1 MEEHNEPDPH
11 RLEPWDWEQ
20 PESVERRVD
29 PKNGIEDYFS
39 TTAEMRAQQSLH
51 DKEQKK
57 LTDSLNADVEDFT
70 SREINTVED
79 TYAVKSQYQSITSR
93 LPLLDERGFTARLLE
108 QVENRYD
115 YFEGIISQMSD
126 TLALYEK
133 QKAAYAAKAPGKGHE
148 GCGGTAQTGR
158 EGHQE
163 K

>member
-20 PESVERRVD
+20 PESVERRMD

-70 SREINTVED
+70 FTGNQHRRRYIR
-79 TYAVKSQYQSITSR
+79 SQKPVSKHHLKAS
-93 LPLLDERGFTARLLE
+93 
-108 QVENRYD
+108 
-115 YFEGIISQMSD
+115 
-126 TLALYEK
+126 LA
-133 QKAAYAAKAPGKGHE
+133 G
-148 GCGGTAQTGR
+148 
-158 EGHQE
+158 
-163 K
+163 